1 MTSFV
6 CIDNFLP
13 YPNVVRSWALQQ
25 KYYTHKE
32 MNAILNVHNNWQG
45 KRTNVIHELDNQYA
59 DVILSRIQELC
70 CRYFY
75 LPEKQQI
82 KSAFQI
88 TNKHDG
94 NSWIHKDY
102 DVRVAGILYLTPNPE
117 PNSGTTFYDEN
128 EKVLD
133 HIENVYNRLILYR
146 SNINHK
152 STNYFGETKEDCRLT
167 QVFFISEIT

>member
-25 KYYTHKE
+25 QYFTSKE
-32 MNAILNVHNNWQG
+32 MNSLFNTNNNWQG
-45 KRTNVIHELDNQYA
+45 KRTTVIHDLDNQYA
-59 DVILSRIQELC
+59 NVVLSRIQELC
-70 CRYFY
+70 HRYFY

-82 KSAFQI
+82 RSAFQI

-102 DVRVAGILYLTPNPE
+102 DVQIAGVLYLTPNPE
-117 PNSGTTFYDEN
+117 ANSGTTFYDEDEN
-128 EKVLD
+128 PVD
-133 HIENVYNRLILYR
+133 CIENVYNRLILYQ
-146 SNINHK
+146 SNIKHK

-167 QVFFISEIT
+167 QVFFISEIV